1 MERLNET
8 TLAVRAALDVYDSEK
23 ATQVL
28 EAYLDDLSNWYVRRS
43 RRRFWKSEGDA
54 DKHAAY
60 ATLYHVL
67 VEYVKLI
74 APFVPFAS
82 EAIYQ
87 NLVADLD
94 PSAPR
99 SVHHTFYPQ
108 ADVEKLDRRLLDKM
122 GLAITTAS
130 LGRAAR
136 GAADI
141 KLRQPLAKARV
152 NVGTLQAQQD
162 LMELDFVLQEEIN
175 VKEIEVVS
183 EVGDLV
189 SYVVLPN
196 SRSLG
201 PKFGNLFPQVRVAL
215 LAENPAELART
226 LQAGGVIQL
235 MVAGQTV
242 ELTGED
248 VLVQTESKGGTA
260 VASDK
265 GVTVAVDTELTPE
278 LVQEGYAR
286 DIVRQVNN
294 ARKDAGLEISD
305 RIALSYRAEGD
316 VAAAFIGFAEFIQQE
331 TLTVSLTAVSLEN
344 PTYMETVKIG
354 DQEVVLALRKAQA

>member
-1 MERLNET
+1 
-8 TLAVRAALDVYDSEK
+8 
-23 ATQVL
+23 
-28 EAYLDDLSNWYVRRS
+28 
-43 RRRFWKSEGDA
+43 
-54 DKHAAY
+54 
-60 ATLYHVL
+60 
-67 VEYVKLI
+67 
-74 APFVPFAS
+74 
-82 EAIYQ
+82 
-87 NLVADLD
+87 
-94 PSAPR
+94 
-99 SVHHTFYPQ
+99 
-108 ADVEKLDRRLLDKM
+108 
-122 GLAITTAS
+122 LAITTAS

-201 PKFGNLFPQVRVAL
+201 PKFGKLFPQVRQAL
-215 LAENPAELART
+215 AAENPSELART
-226 LQAGGVIQL
+226 LQDGGTIQL
-235 MVAGQTV
+235 TVAGEAV

-265 GVTVAVDTELTPE
+265 GVTVAVDTELSPE
-278 LVQEGYAR
+278 LIQEGYAR

-294 ARKDAGLEISD
+294 GRKDAGLEISD
-305 RIALSYRAEGD
+305 RIDLGYEAEGE
-316 VAAAFIGFAEFIQQE
+316 VAAAFAGFADFIRQE
-331 TLTVSLTAVSLEN
+331 TLTLSLEAGSLKD
-344 PTYMETVKIG
+344 PIYMETVKIG
-354 DQEVVLALRKAQA
+354 DQEVVLALRKA